1 VAGGGGGAG
10 RAADAGLPG
19 GAGGRQD
26 RDPLL
31 AAFARGG
38 PGDGCPPGAA
48 LAVTLEELSGPRWR
62 CDGATDD
69 ELIGLLGRW
78 QAVESWAAAG
88 KLGVVREL
96 IRRRAVF
103 TPGTVTAGG
112 LPEVWDEGTEHEVA
126 AELGMSLSAADKLV
140 SLAWTLQARLPGIG
154 GKLADGTIDS
164 LRAKIIADELSVLDE
179 QAAAQAEAM
188 IVDELAGKTP
198 WQVGKLAA
206 QAACTIDP
214 DGARK
219 RRERAE
225 RDEARVRL
233 WREHGGACALAG
245 YGLPTDEA
253 LAAHANVNQ
262 RAQEYK
268 AAKVRPDAGMDQLR
282 VLAYLDLLNGV
293 S

>member
-1 VAGGGGGAG
+1 APGATG
-10 RAADAGLPG
+10 
-19 GAGGRQD
+19 
-26 RDPLL
+26 
-31 AAFARGG
+31 
-38 PGDGCPPGAA
+38 PPGRG
-48 LAVTLEELSGPRWR
+48 LATDIAELAGPDWR
-62 CDGATDD
+62 GRDATDD
-69 ELIGLLGRW
+69 ELIGLVGRW

-198 WQVGKLAA
+198 GQVGKLAA
-206 QAACTIDP
+206 QAARTIDP

-225 RDEARVRL
+225 RDEARGRVGRG
-233 WREHGGACALAG
+233 GGAA
-245 YGLPTDEA
+245 
-253 LAAHANVNQ
+253 
-262 RAQEYK
+262 RARG
-268 AAKVRPDAGMDQLR
+268 RPP
-282 VLAYLDLLNGV
+282 
-293 S
+293 